1 MVQQGRKPRQTCDS
15 QESTRGGNVVLVRHH
30 HWRLPAAALAVCL
43 AVPSLP
49 LWGEEPAKPVH
60 IGGASSISLLDDCKT
75 SQIDAPAPLTAPFE
89 TGPAERM
96 ALRSPVSLAEAARSN
111 PDTAGA
117 LTDLSAKTA
126 PAAVETADVET
137 LPEAEEIRERYPNGA
152 VRLVRHVVQD
162 ERGNYLNH
170 GLWTLYEDNGVVIA
184 EGQFERGAMHGAWR
198 RVFQAGQ
205 GEMFRGP
212 LYKKFSPPFTAEAT
226 FDHGLLSGPWTVHDA
241 EGRQASSW
249 QFERGQRHGLCQWWF
264 ANGQLWR
271 EANYQN
277 GRLDG
282 AVRQWTADGELEV
295 ETAYVGGRQRDVR
308 IEWHVHDK
316 KITEKKKSE
325 AEMLLKREVVQ
336 SEYDFLDGVARHQTL
351 AREGRDE
358 RHGRWTAWF
367 ESGQRQLEGQY
378 DHDVPTGAWT
388 WWHPNGQMA
397 LQGDYV
403 DGRQQG
409 VWTWWHDN
417 GQRSIVGHY
426 SAGQQAG
433 EWTWWNPAGKVMN
446 KAAYVARK
454 PSPGRAA
461 APHSGL
467 PSPRRPLRQAQK
479 FYVPQR

>member
-1 MVQQGRKPRQTCDS
+1 M
-15 QESTRGGNVVLVRHH
+15 VLVRHH

-212 LYKKFSPPFTAEAT
+212 LYKNFSPPFTAEAT
-226 FDHGLLSGPWTVHDA
+226 FDHGLLSGAWTVHDA

-264 ANGQLWR
+264 ANG
-271 EANYQN
+271 
-277 GRLDG
+277 
-282 AVRQWTADGELEV
+282 
-295 ETAYVGGRQRDVR
+295 
-308 IEWHVHDK
+308 
-316 KITEKKKSE
+316 
-325 AEMLLKREVVQ
+325 
-336 SEYDFLDGVARHQTL
+336 
-351 AREGRDE
+351 
-358 RHGRWTAWF
+358 
-367 ESGQRQLEGQY
+367 
-378 DHDVPTGAWT
+378 
-388 WWHPNGQMA
+388 
-397 LQGDYV
+397 
-403 DGRQQG
+403 
-409 VWTWWHDN
+409 
-417 GQRSIVGHY
+417 
-426 SAGQQAG
+426 
-433 EWTWWNPAGKVMN
+433 
-446 KAAYVARK
+446 
-454 PSPGRAA
+454 
-461 APHSGL
+461 
-467 PSPRRPLRQAQK
+467 
-479 FYVPQR
+479 